1 MHKDIGEY
9 LEALKAALHGADPA
23 TIQDALSDAEEHL
36 TLALEREEASGTQA
50 AFSAVVAEYGSPDE
64 VAAAYRELESRTPVS
79 FPPPAAPRDGRP
91 SFWKRFLGV
100 AVDLRAYA
108 ALFYLFASLALGVLY
123 FTIAATGLSLSL
135 GLIVLI
141 VGLPFLVGFLIAVR
155 GIAVVEGRIVEAL
168 LGVRMPRRPVFVRK
182 GLAWHRRIGVLFSD
196 RSTWTAILYLV
207 LMMPLGIVYFTAA
220 LVLLV
225 FSFTFLASPLL
236 LGVIGLPLGE
246 IDGRCYFVPDW
257 ALPLCT
263 IGGALLFILTLHFA
277 KWIGGV
283 HGRYAKAMLVRSS

>member
-9 LEALKAALHGADPA
+9 LETLKAALQGADPA

-36 TLALEREEASGTQA
+36 ALALEREEAAGVQA
-50 AFSAVVAEYGSPDE
+50 PFSAVVAEYGSPDE
-64 VAAAYRELESRTPVS
+64 VAAAYRELENRTPVS
-79 FPPPAAPRDGRP
+79 FSPPATAGKGHP
-91 SFWKRFLGV
+91 SFWKRFLGI

-123 FTIAATGLSLSL
+123 FTIAVTGLSLSA
-135 GLIVLI
+135 GLIILI

-168 LGVRMPRRPVFVRK
+168 LGVRMPRRPVFMRK

-196 RSTWTAILYLV
+196 RSTWTAFLYLV
-207 LMMPLGIVYFTAA
+207 LMLPLGIVYFTVA

-225 FSFTFLASPLL
+225 FSFTFFAAPLFFGI
-236 LGVIGLPLGE
+236 LGFPVSEIG
-246 IDGRCYFVPDW
+246 GRCYFVPDW
-257 ALPLCT
+257 TLPLLA
-263 IGGALLFILTLHFA
+263 IGGALLFILTLHFV
-277 KWIGGV
+277 KWLGGV
-283 HGRYAKAMLVRSS
+283 HGRYAKAMLVKSS